1 MVIAVIGAM
10 DEEIEHL
17 KNKMTNQDEI
27 NIANVNFIKGILHKK
42 EIILLKSGIGK
53 VNAAM
58 ATTVLMEKFRPTF
71 VINTGT
77 AGGINEDLAVGQIVV
92 ADEVVHHD
100 VDVTA
105 FGYQLGQVPQL
116 PPTFP
121 ADPLLFKKVQSIL
134 QKLMIPNK
142 TGLIGTGDTFMQD
155 DNKIM
160 ILKENFPG
168 ILAVEMEGAA
178 IAQVC
183 YQYGVPFILIR
194 AISDIAGRDSSM
206 SFREFIDV
214 AARNTTKT
222 IEKFI
227 LT

>member
-1 MVIAVIGAM
+1 
-10 DEEIEHL
+10 
-17 KNKMTNQDEI
+17 
-27 NIANVNFIKGILHKK
+27 
-42 EIILLKSGIGK
+42 LLKSRIGK

-71 VINTGT
+71 VINTST
-77 AGGINEDLAVGQIVV
+77 AGEINQDLAVGQIVV

-142 TGLIGTGDTFMQD
+142 TGLIGTGD
-155 DNKIM
+155 
-160 ILKENFPG
+160 
-168 ILAVEMEGAA
+168 
-178 IAQVC
+178 
-183 YQYGVPFILIR
+183 
-194 AISDIAGRDSSM
+194 
-206 SFREFIDV
+206 
-214 AARNTTKT
+214 
-222 IEKFI
+222 
-227 LT
+227 